1 MEEKPRRKSNQIDN
15 KISEIIQRR
24 NAEYMYYKTS
34 IDRQRLQS
42 AHLLNIDINQNE
54 LVSYSCS
61 STFEKFL
68 NCTLSLRDPVTFVLS
83 TFFLNRFWISISS
96 FPKIEICL
104 FPKVFCK
111 EMRKNVVARALI

>member
-24 NAEYMYYKTS
+24 NAEYMYCKTS

-83 TFFLNRFWISISS
+83 TFFLNRFWISISL

-104 FPKVFCK
+104 FPQVFCK
-111 EMRKNVVARALI
+111 EMCKNVVARALI